1 MITNT
6 KKLLV
11 YKNAKRFVKMRSYL
25 VVDTKT
31 NQKETKDTDAREV
44 RDNQFGFSIIFEAC
58 VLIGA
63 FKSPTTI
70 ETHLL

>member
-1 MITNT
+1 MITNIE
-6 KKLLV
+6 KRLV
-11 YKNAKRFVKMRSYL
+11 YNNAKRFVKMRSYL

-31 NQKETKDTDAREV
+31 NQKEQKDTDAMEV
-44 RDNQFGFSIIFEAC
+44 RDDQFEFSIFFEEC

-70 ETHLL
+70 ESGLL